1 MRQLI
6 YLLVGRCARGNLI
19 VLLFFDLLTRHSKRQ
34 EQPGPSCST

>member
-1 MRQLI
+1 
-6 YLLVGRCARGNLI
+6 LI